1 MQTLQLRQRD
11 YLLRIS
17 RAMTSRLD
25 LPSLL
30 RLILNSAVEMVG
42 GEVGLLVL
50 RQVDGR
56 LAPQAIYG
64 LPPAKAA
71 QVASLL
77 REGSDLAS
85 LGDGSWSLPEL
96 SMTLLSA
103 AAGIPLRQVVQMPLR
118 SEDELIGAIYVF
130 RSGGAAFGV
139 NERQVLQSFADQAA
153 IAVRNARLYEQVTAE
168 KRRLDAIIENSANG
182 VMILSPDRRVQVMN
196 RALAALTGWPAEEA
210 TGEPC
215 WKVMPLENAVGPN
228 LCAAEG
234 ALALRSEI
242 DPTAQAEPS
251 FYVEGDLVRP
261 GGSRLTLG
269 VTYTPL
275 YDAEGRLLSIIVN
288 VVDITRFREAEQM
301 KSTFV
306 SVISHELKT
315 PVALIKGYA
324 GTLRR
329 PDAAWAP
336 ETLAD
341 GLAVIEEEA
350 DRLNALIDN
359 LLDAS
364 RIQAGVFKLERS
376 EVDLQRLATKVVE
389 RFRLQTES
397 HQFELDFP
405 DDLPVVFADEARIR
419 QVLDNLVSNA
429 IKYSPQGGPIRIGGW
444 QGGPGVTVYVA
455 DQGIGIPADEQGR
468 LFDSFYRVDSGL
480 RRQTKGT
487 GLGLYLCKAIVEAHD
502 GRIWVRS
509 ELGKGTTFFFV
520 LPARTDT
527 QKTTMN
533 DLQTPHLPPTREIGD
548 KSPTSHSSCGDV
560 GNSQDT

>member
-1 MQTLQLRQRD
+1 MQSLQLRQRD

-17 RAMTSRLD
+17 RAMTARLD

-42 GEVGLLVL
+42 AEVGLLVL
-50 RQVDGR
+50 HQADGR
-56 LAPQAIYG
+56 LTPQAIYG

-71 QVASLL
+71 QVAALL
-77 REGSDLAS
+77 RERSQLAS
-85 LGDGSWSLPEL
+85 PGETSRSLPEL
-96 SMTLLSA
+96 SLPLLSA
-103 AAGIPLRQVVQMPLR
+103 AAGVPLRQIVQMPLR
-118 SEDELIGAIYVF
+118 SDDELVGAIYAL

-153 IAVRNARLYEQVTAE
+153 IAVRNARLYEQVSAE
-168 KRRLDAIIENSANG
+168 KRRLDAIIDNNANG
-182 VMILSPDRRVQVMN
+182 VMILAPDRRVQVIN
-196 RALAALTGWPAEEA
+196 RALSAMTGWPAEEVV
-210 TGEPC
+210 GEPC
-215 WKVMPLENAVGPN
+215 WKVLNLENASGPN
-228 LCAAEG
+228 LCDAAG
-234 ALALRSEI
+234 LPPLPGEI
-242 DPTAQAEPS
+242 DPSQPGHAAGS
-251 FYVEGDLVRP
+251 LSVEGDLARP

-275 YDAEGRLLSIIVN
+275 YDDAGRLLNIIVS

-301 KSTFV
+301 KSTFI

-329 PDAAWAP
+329 PDAAWDP
-336 ETLAD
+336 ETVAD

-364 RIQAGVFKLERS
+364 RIQAGVFKLERG
-376 EVDLQRLATKVVE
+376 EMDLPRLASKVVD
-389 RFRLQTES
+389 RFSLQTI
-397 HQFELDFP
+397 HHRFELGFP
-405 DDLPVVFADEARIR
+405 ADLPLVWADEARIR

-429 IKYSPQGGPIRIGGW
+429 IKYSPQGGLIRIGAW
-444 QGGPGVTVYVA
+444 QDGPEVIAYVA
-455 DQGIGIPADEQGR
+455 DQGIGIPSDEQGR

-487 GLGLYLCKAIVEAHD
+487 GLGLYLCKAIVAAHD

-509 ELGKGTTFFFV
+509 EQGQGATFFFA
-520 LPARTDT
+520 LPVFVEE
-527 QKTTMN
+527 N
-533 DLQTPHLPPTREIGD
+533 
-548 KSPTSHSSCGDV
+548 
-560 GNSQDT
+560 

>member
-1 MQTLQLRQRD
+1 MQSLQLRQRD

-17 RAMTSRLD
+17 RAMTARLD

-30 RLILNSAVEMVG
+30 RLILNSAVDMVG
-42 GEVGLLVL
+42 AEVGLLVL
-50 RQVDGR
+50 RQPDGR

-64 LPPAKAA
+64 LSPAKAA
-71 QVASLL
+71 QVAALL
-77 REGSDLAS
+77 REGRDLAN
-85 LGDGSWSLPEL
+85 LGEGAWNLPEL
-96 SMTLLSA
+96 SLPILSA
-103 AAGIPLRQVVQMPLR
+103 AAGVPLRQVVQMPLR
-118 SEDELIGAIYVF
+118 SEDELVGAIYAL
-130 RSGGAAFGV
+130 RSGGAAFGA

-153 IAVRNARLYEQVTAE
+153 IAVRNARLYEQVSAE

-182 VMILSPDRRVQVMN
+182 VLILSPDRRVQVMN
-196 RALAALTGWPAEEA
+196 RALSAMTGWPAEEA
-210 TGEPC
+210 RGEPC
-215 WKVMPLENAVGPN
+215 WKVLPLENAVGSH
-228 LCAAEG
+228 LCASEDAP
-234 ALALRSEI
+234 ALLHEI
-242 DPTAQAEPS
+242 DAAALVQPS
-251 FYVEGDLVRP
+251 LYVEGDLLRP

-275 YDAEGRLLSIIVN
+275 YDAEGRLLNIIAS

-329 PDAAWAP
+329 PDAAWDP

-376 EVDLQRLATKVVE
+376 EVDLPRLAKKVVE
-389 RFRLQTES
+389 GFRWQTARHE
-397 HQFELDFP
+397 FELDFP
-405 DDLPVVFADEARIR
+405 DDLPLALADEARIR

-429 IKYSPQGGPIRIGGW
+429 IKYSPQGGLIRIGGW
-444 QGGPGVTVYVA
+444 RDGSDVTMFVA
-455 DQGIGIPADEQGR
+455 DQGIGIPPGEQGR

-487 GLGLYLCKAIVEAHD
+487 GLGLYLCKSIVDAHG
-502 GRIWVRS
+502 GRIWLRS
-509 ELGKGTTFFFV
+509 EPGQGATFFFT
-520 LPARTDT
+520 LP
-527 QKTTMN
+527 QI
-533 DLQTPHLPPTREIGD
+533 P
-548 KSPTSHSSCGDV
+548 
-560 GNSQDT
+560 

>member
-1 MQTLQLRQRD
+1 
-11 YLLRIS
+11 
-17 RAMTSRLD
+17 MTSRLD

-50 RQVDGR
+50 RQGDGR

-77 REGSDLAS
+77 REGGDLAG
-85 LGDGSWSLPEL
+85 LGDGSWSLPDL

-103 AAGIPLRQVVQMPLR
+103 AAGIPLRQVVRMPLR
-118 SEDELIGAIYVF
+118 SEDELVGAIYVF

-215 WKVMPLENAVGPN
+215 WKVLPLENAAGPN

-234 ALALRSEI
+234 APALLAEV
-242 DPTAQAEPS
+242 DPAEPLQAETS
-251 FYVEGDLVRP
+251 FYVEGDLLRP

-275 YDAEGRLLSIIVN
+275 YDDAGRLLSIIVN

-329 PDAAWAP
+329 PDAAWDP
-336 ETLAD
+336 EILAD

-364 RIQAGVFKLERS
+364 RIQAGMFKLELS
-376 EVDLQRLATKVVE
+376 EVDLAPLAAKAVDG
-389 RFRLQTES
+389 FRVQTDK
-397 HQFELDFP
+397 HHFDLGFP
-405 DDLPVVFADEARIR
+405 ADLPTVLADEARVR
-419 QVLDNLVSNA
+419 QVLDNLLSNA
-429 IKYSPQGGPIRIGGW
+429 IKYSPNGGLIRVGAW
-444 QGGPGVTVYVA
+444 QDGTGVTVYVA

-509 ELGKGTTFFFV
+509 ELGKGTTVLFV
-520 LPARTDT
+520 LPV
-527 QKTTMN
+527 
-533 DLQTPHLPPTREIGD
+533 
-548 KSPTSHSSCGDV
+548 V
-560 GNSQDT
+560 GEQ

>member
-1 MQTLQLRQRD
+1 MQSLQLRQRD

-17 RAMTSRLD
+17 RAMTARLD

-30 RLILNSAVEMVG
+30 RLILNSAVDMVG
-42 GEVGLLVL
+42 AEVGLLVL
-50 RQVDGR
+50 RQPDGR
-56 LAPQAIYG
+56 LAPQAIFG
-64 LPPAKAA
+64 LQPARAA
-71 QVASLL
+71 QVAALL
-77 REGSDLAS
+77 RESRELAS
-85 LGDGSWSLPEL
+85 PGDAGLGLPEL
-96 SMTLLSA
+96 SLPLLSA

-118 SEDELIGAIYVF
+118 SEDELVGAIYAL

-153 IAVRNARLYEQVTAE
+153 IAVRNARLYEQVSAE
-168 KRRLDAIIENSANG
+168 KRRLDAIIDNSANG
-182 VMILSPDRRVQVMN
+182 VLILAPDRRVQVMN
-196 RALAALTGWPAEEA
+196 RALSVMTGWAADEA
-210 TGEPC
+210 RGEPC
-215 WKVMPLENAVGPN
+215 WKVLPLENATGSN
-228 LCAAEG
+228 LCAAAG
-234 ALALRSEI
+234 APVLPREI
-242 DPTAQAEPS
+242 DPGELAQAQTS
-251 FYVEGDLVRP
+251 YHVEGDLVRP

-275 YDAEGRLLSIIVN
+275 YDNEGRLLNIIGN

-329 PDAAWAP
+329 PDAAWDP

-376 EVDLQRLATKVVE
+376 EVDLPRLARKVVE
-389 RFRLQTES
+389 GFRLQTS
-397 HQFELDFP
+397 IHPFEMDFP
-405 DDLPVVFADEARIR
+405 DDLPAVFADEARIR

-429 IKYSPQGGPIRIGGW
+429 IKYSPRGGSIRIGAW
-444 QGGPGVTVYVA
+444 PDAPGVTVYVA
-455 DQGIGIPADEQGR
+455 DQGIGIPAAEQGR

-509 ELGKGTTFFFV
+509 EPGRGSTFFFT
-520 LPARTDT
+520 LPVSG
-527 QKTTMN
+527 
-533 DLQTPHLPPTREIGD
+533 EE
-548 KSPTSHSSCGDV
+548 
-560 GNSQDT
+560 NSQELTGID

>member
-1 MQTLQLRQRD
+1 MQNLQLRQRD

-50 RQVDGR
+50 RQSDDR

-71 QVASLL
+71 QVAALL
-77 REGSDLAS
+77 RDGRALADSGLNLPDL
-85 LGDGSWSLPEL
+85 P
-96 SMTLLSA
+96 LLAA

-118 SEDELIGAIYVF
+118 IEDELVGAIYAF

-153 IAVRNARLYEQVTAE
+153 IAVRNARLYEQISAE
-168 KRRLDAIIENSANG
+168 KRRLDAIIENSASG
-182 VMILSPDRRVQVMN
+182 VMMLSPDRRVQVMN
-196 RALAALTGWPAEEA
+196 RALSAMTGWLAEDA
-210 TGEPC
+210 AGEPC
-215 WKVMPLENAVGPN
+215 WKVLSLENASGPN
-228 LCAAEG
+228 LCDADG
-234 ALALRSEI
+234 LTALPGEI
-242 DPTAQAEPS
+242 DPGQPGHAAGS
-251 FYVEGDLVRP
+251 LYVEGDLPRP

-275 YDAEGRLLSIIVN
+275 YDDAGRLLNIIVN

-329 PDAAWAP
+329 PDAAWDP

-376 EVDLQRLATKVVE
+376 DVDLPRLARKVVE
-389 RFRLQTES
+389 GFRLQTDK
-397 HQFELDFP
+397 HHFELDFP
-405 DDLPVVFADEARIR
+405 AGLPLVLADEARIR

-429 IKYSPQGGPIRIGGW
+429 IKYSPRGGPIRIGAW
-444 QGGPGVTVYVA
+444 QDGSAVTVYVA
-455 DQGIGIPADEQGR
+455 DQGIGIPTDEQGR

-487 GLGLYLCKAIVEAHD
+487 GLGLYLCKAIVEAHE

-509 ELGKGTTFFFV
+509 EPGKGATFFFT
-520 LPARTDT
+520 LPY
-527 QKTTMN
+527 
-533 DLQTPHLPPTREIGD
+533 
-548 KSPTSHSSCGDV
+548 SP
-560 GNSQDT
+560 

>member
-1 MQTLQLRQRD
+1 MQSLQLRQRD

-17 RAMTSRLD
+17 RAMTARLD

-42 GEVGLLVL
+42 AEVGLLVL
-50 RQVDGR
+50 RQPDGR

-64 LPPAKAA
+64 LSAAKAA
-71 QVASLL
+71 QVAALL
-77 REGSDLAS
+77 RDGRDLAN
-85 LGDGSWSLPEL
+85 LGEGAWNLPEL
-96 SMTLLSA
+96 SLPILSA
-103 AAGIPLRQVVQMPLR
+103 AAGVPLRQVVQMPLR
-118 SEDELIGAIYVF
+118 SEDELVGAIYAL
-130 RSGGAAFGV
+130 RSGGAAFGA

-153 IAVRNARLYEQVTAE
+153 IAVRNARLYEQVSAE

-182 VMILSPDRRVQVMN
+182 VLILSPDRRVQVMN
-196 RALAALTGWPAEEA
+196 RALSAMTGWPADEA
-210 TGEPC
+210 RGEPC
-215 WKVMPLENAVGPN
+215 WKVLPLENAVGAN
-228 LCAAEG
+228 LCASEDAP
-234 ALALRSEI
+234 ALLREI
-242 DPTAQAEPS
+242 DAAAPGQPS
-251 FYVEGDLVRP
+251 LYVEGDLVRP

-275 YDAEGRLLSIIVN
+275 YDNEGRLLNIIGN

-329 PDAAWAP
+329 PDAAWDP

-376 EVDLQRLATKVVE
+376 EVDLPRLAKKVVE
-389 RFRLQTES
+389 GFRWQTVRHE
-397 HQFELDFP
+397 FELDFP
-405 DDLPVVFADEARIR
+405 DDYPLALADEARIR

-429 IKYSPQGGPIRIGGW
+429 IKYSPQGGLIRIGGW
-444 QGGPGVTVYVA
+444 RDGSGVTIFVA
-455 DQGIGIPADEQGR
+455 DQGIGIPAGEQGR

-487 GLGLYLCKAIVEAHD
+487 GLGLYLCKSIVDAHG
-502 GRIWVRS
+502 GRIWLRS
-509 ELGKGTTFFFV
+509 EPGQGATFFFT
-520 LPARTDT
+520 LPIFVEGR
-527 QKTTMN
+527 
-533 DLQTPHLPPTREIGD
+533 
-548 KSPTSHSSCGDV
+548 
-560 GNSQDT
+560 

>member
-1 MQTLQLRQRD
+1 MQSLQLRQRD

-30 RLILNSAVEMVG
+30 RLILNSAVEMIG

-50 RQVDGR
+50 RQGDGR

-85 LGDGSWSLPEL
+85 LGDGGWSLPDL

-103 AAGIPLRQVVQMPLR
+103 AAGIPLRQVVQIPLR
-118 SEDELIGAIYVF
+118 SEDELVGAIYVF
-130 RSGGAAFGV
+130 RSGGAAFGG

-182 VMILSPDRRVQVMN
+182 VMILSPDRRVQVIN

-234 ALALRSEI
+234 IAALLGEI
-242 DPTAQAEPS
+242 DPAAPPQAEPS
-251 FYVEGDLVRP
+251 LYVEGDLLRP

-329 PDAAWAP
+329 PDAAWDP

-341 GLAVIEEEA
+341 GLTVIEEEA

-364 RIQAGVFKLERS
+364 RIQAGVFKLDLND
-376 EVDLQRLATKVVE
+376 VDLQRLAAKVVD
-389 RFRLQTES
+389 RFRLQTDS
-397 HQFELDFP
+397 HPFELDFP
-405 DDLPVVFADEARIR
+405 DDLPSVLADEARIR

-429 IKYSPQGGPIRIGGW
+429 IKYSPQGGSIRIGAW
-444 QGGPGVTVYVA
+444 QDGPGVTVYVA

-468 LFDSFYRVDSGL
+468 LFNSFYRVDSGL

-502 GRIWVRS
+502 GRIWLRS

-520 LPARTDT
+520 LPAVV
-527 QKTTMN
+527 
-533 DLQTPHLPPTREIGD
+533 EE
-548 KSPTSHSSCGDV
+548 
-560 GNSQDT
+560 

>member
-1 MQTLQLRQRD
+1 MQSLQLRQRD

-50 RQVDGR
+50 RQADGR

-64 LPPAKAA
+64 LPPAKAT
-71 QVASLL
+71 QVAALL
-77 REGSDLAS
+77 RDGRDQA
-85 LGDGSWSLPEL
+85 GQADGSWNLPEL
-96 SMTLLSA
+96 SLPLLAA

-118 SEDELIGAIYVF
+118 IEDELVGAIYAF

-153 IAVRNARLYEQVTAE
+153 IAVRNARLYEQVSAE
-168 KRRLDAIIENSANG
+168 KRRLDAIIENSASG
-182 VMILSPDRRVQVMN
+182 VMMLSPDRRVQVLN
-196 RALAALTGWPAEEA
+196 RALSAMTGWPAEEA
-210 TGEPC
+210 VGQPC
-215 WKVMPLENAVGPN
+215 WKVLALENASGPN
-228 LCAAEG
+228 LCDPEAPP
-234 ALALRSEI
+234 ALPFEI
-242 DPTAQAEPS
+242 DPAQPAS
-251 FYVEGDLVRP
+251 GVASLYVEGDLLRP

-275 YDAEGRLLSIIVN
+275 YDDAGRLLNIIVN

-315 PVALIKGYA
+315 PVSLIKGYA

-329 PDAAWAP
+329 PDAAWDQ

-376 EVDLQRLATKVVE
+376 DVDLLRLARKVVDG
-389 RFRLQTES
+389 FRLQTDK
-397 HQFELDFP
+397 HQFQLDFP
-405 DDLPVVFADEARIR
+405 ADLPSVLADEGRIR

-429 IKYSPQGGPIRIGGW
+429 IKYSPQGGAIRIGAW
-444 QGGPGVTVYVA
+444 QDGPEVTVYVA
-455 DQGIGIPADEQGR
+455 DQGIGIPTDEQSR

-509 ELGKGTTFFFV
+509 EPGKGTTFFFA
-520 LPARTDT
+520 LP
-527 QKTTMN
+527 
-533 DLQTPHLPPTREIGD
+533 HI
-548 KSPTSHSSCGDV
+548 S
-560 GNSQDT
+560 

>member
-1 MQTLQLRQRD
+1 MQSLQLRQRD

-17 RAMTSRLD
+17 RAMTARLD

-50 RQVDGR
+50 RQADGR

-71 QVASLL
+71 QVAALL
-77 REGSDLAS
+77 RDGRDLAS
-85 LGDGSWSLPEL
+85 QADGSYSLPEL
-96 SMTLLSA
+96 SLPLLAS

-118 SEDELIGAIYVF
+118 IEDELVGAIYAF

-153 IAVRNARLYEQVTAE
+153 IAVRNARLYEQVSAE
-168 KRRLDAIIENSANG
+168 KRRLDAIIENSASG
-182 VMILSPDRRVQVMN
+182 VMMLSPDRRVQVLN
-196 RALAALTGWPAEEA
+196 RALAAMTGWPAEEA
-210 TGEPC
+210 VGEPC
-215 WKVMPLENAVGPN
+215 WKVLALENTSGPN
-228 LCAAEG
+228 LCAPA
-234 ALALRSEI
+234 APPTLPFEI
-242 DPTAQAEPS
+242 DPAQTAPGVAS
-251 FYVEGDLVRP
+251 LYVEGDLLRP

-275 YDAEGRLLSIIVN
+275 YDDAGQLLNIIVN

-315 PVALIKGYA
+315 PVSLIKGYA

-329 PDAAWAP
+329 PDAAWDR

-376 EVDLQRLATKVVE
+376 EVDVERLVTKVVD
-389 RFRLQTES
+389 RFKSQTDT
-397 HQFELDFP
+397 HQFEMDFP
-405 DDLPVVFADEARIR
+405 DDLPLVLADETRIR

-429 IKYSPQGGPIRIGGW
+429 IKYSPQGGTIRIGAW
-444 QGGPGVTVYVA
+444 QDASVVTVYVA

-468 LFDSFYRVDSGL
+468 LFNSFYRVDSGM

-509 ELGKGTTFFFV
+509 EPGRGATFFFT
-520 LPARTDT
+520 LPHI
-527 QKTTMN
+527 
-533 DLQTPHLPPTREIGD
+533 L
-548 KSPTSHSSCGDV
+548 
-560 GNSQDT
+560 

>member
-1 MQTLQLRQRD
+1 MQSLQLRQRD

-17 RAMTSRLD
+17 RAMTARLD

-50 RQVDGR
+50 RQGDGR

-64 LPPAKAA
+64 LPPARAA
-71 QVASLL
+71 QVAALL
-77 REGSDLAS
+77 RDGSDLGS
-85 LGDGSWSLPEL
+85 LAEGGWSLPDL

-118 SEDELIGAIYVF
+118 SEDELVGAIYVW

-153 IAVRNARLYEQVTAE
+153 IAVRNARLYEQVSAE

-182 VMILSPDRRVQVMN
+182 VMILSPDRRVKVMN
-196 RALAALTGWPAEEA
+196 RALAAMTGWPADEA
-210 TGEPC
+210 VGEPC
-215 WKVMPLENAVGPN
+215 WKVLALENAQGPN

-234 ALALRSEI
+234 APVLVREV
-242 DPTAQAEPS
+242 DPAAPAQTS
-251 FYVEGDLVRP
+251 FYVEGDVIRP

-275 YDAEGRLLSIIVN
+275 YDAEGRLLNIVVS

-329 PDAAWAP
+329 PDAAWDP

-350 DRLNALIDN
+350 DRLNSLIDN

-364 RIQAGVFKLERS
+364 RIQAGMFKLELS
-376 EVDLQRLATKVVE
+376 EVDLAPLAAKAVDG
-389 RFRLQTES
+389 FRVQTDK
-397 HQFELDFP
+397 HHFELGFP
-405 DDLPVVFADEARIR
+405 ADLPPVRADEARIR
-419 QVLDNLVSNA
+419 QVLDNLLSNA
-429 IKYSPQGGPIRIGGW
+429 IKYSPKGGLIRVGAW
-444 QGGPGVTVYVA
+444 QEEAGVTAYVA

-487 GLGLYLCKAIVEAHD
+487 GLGLYLCKAIVEAHN

-509 ELGKGTTFFFV
+509 EPGKGSTFFFM
-520 LPARTDT
+520 LPQVA
-527 QKTTMN
+527 
-533 DLQTPHLPPTREIGD
+533 E
-548 KSPTSHSSCGDV
+548 
-560 GNSQDT
+560 GN

>member
-25 LPSLL
+25 LSSLL

-50 RQVDGR
+50 RQGDGR

-64 LPPAKAA
+64 LPPARAA
-71 QVASLL
+71 QVAAVL
-77 REGSDLAS
+77 REGSDLGGLA
-85 LGDGSWSLPEL
+85 DGGWSLPDL

-118 SEDELIGAIYVF
+118 SEDELVGAIYVW
-130 RSGGAAFGV
+130 RSGGAAFGA

-153 IAVRNARLYEQVTAE
+153 IAVRNARLYEQVSAE

-182 VMILSPDRRVQVMN
+182 VMILSPDRRIQVMN
-196 RALAALTGWPAEEA
+196 RALAAMTGWPAEEA
-210 TGEPC
+210 QGEPC
-215 WKVMPLENAVGPN
+215 WKVLSLENAQGPN

-234 ALALRSEI
+234 APVLRREI
-242 DPTAQAEPS
+242 DPAALAEAQPS
-251 FYVEGDLVRP
+251 LYVEGDVIRP

-275 YDAEGRLLSIIVN
+275 YDAEGRLLNIVVS

-329 PDAAWAP
+329 PDAAWDP

-350 DRLNALIDN
+350 DRLNTLIDN

-364 RIQAGVFKLERS
+364 RIQAGMFKLELS
-376 EVDLQRLATKVVE
+376 EVDLALLARKAVDG
-389 RFRLQTES
+389 FRVQTAA
-397 HQFELDFP
+397 HQFELGFP
-405 DDLPVVFADEARIR
+405 PDLPLVLADEARIR
-419 QVLDNLVSNA
+419 QVLDNLLSNA
-429 IKYSPQGGPIRIGGW
+429 IKYSPHGGLIRVGGW
-444 QGGPGVTVYVA
+444 QDGPDVTVYVA
-455 DQGIGIPADEQGR
+455 DQGIGIPSDEQGR

-509 ELGKGTTFFFV
+509 EPGKGSTFFFT
-520 LPARTDT
+520 LPQAA
-527 QKTTMN
+527 
-533 DLQTPHLPPTREIGD
+533 E
-548 KSPTSHSSCGDV
+548 
-560 GNSQDT
+560 GN